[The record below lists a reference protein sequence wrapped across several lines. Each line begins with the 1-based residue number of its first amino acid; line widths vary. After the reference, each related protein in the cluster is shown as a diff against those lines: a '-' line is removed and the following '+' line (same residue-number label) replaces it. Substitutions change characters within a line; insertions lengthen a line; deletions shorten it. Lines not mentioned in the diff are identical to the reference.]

1 MLEDLCAEG
10 FKMAERRHGLDLA
23 HCLLIMRMLA
33 KFHAASVV
41 LHDQEP
47 ESMSIYEQSIFS
59 EPVVLE
65 VFRNFVSGMYYR
77 SQISLLTESIIKFYE
92 ISRR

>member
-1 MLEDLCAEG
+1 
-10 FKMAERRHGLDLA
+10 MAERRKGLDLA
-23 HCLLIMRMLA
+23 HCLLIMRLLA

-65 VFRNFVSGMYYR
+65 GFRNFFSGMYYR
-77 SQISLLTESIIKFYE
+77 TQISLLTESIIKFYE
-92 ISRR
+92 LSRP

>member
-1 MLEDLCAEG
+1 VLEDLCAEG

-23 HCLLIMRMLA
+23 HCLLVMRLLA

-47 ESMSIYEQSIFS
+47 ESMSIYDQSLFS
-59 EPVVLE
+59 EPVVIEGL
-65 VFRNFVSGMYYR
+65 RNFVSGMYYR
-77 SQISLLTESIIKFYE
+77 SQMSLLTQSIIKFYE
-92 ISRR
+92 LSRR